1 MVKFNV
7 FFLTLFISFFNT
19 SASAQ
24 FFKSVFSKSEEWSFN
39 KEQESHLKHLLR
51 QDIQFLSSFQLN
63 GRKVGDL
70 GSQNAALYIK
80 NRLESM
86 HVETLNLPNHFE
98 VSTNKRLSANTRL
111 TINNFLIRIPEE
123 AKPLPF
129 SNNHDFQGYFL
140 IGTKEPLTP
149 WVLPLFD
156 SKEDAEKFKNDWIDK
171 AYSIAL
177 KAEKFDVKALFLY
190 DPYSIIDLTDIENA
204 AFKEVNLPV
213 IILSTSVYKKHLINN
228 QSLTSI
234 SLQLDLVD
242 IQSETENVYAFINH
256 NSDKTIILSASYDY
270 LGSYYD
276 QSLPYGNNKIVN
288 YGADKNASG
297 VAGVLALVDMLQMKK
312 DLGNDYNYL
321 IAFYSASQLG
331 HQGVN
336 HFLKYL
342 PNIMKQQVVAAIHLD
357 HIGRYQQDKGLY
369 VMGSNH
375 SGMNEQLANRSTS
388 SRLHFNIEGSIS
400 KDSDAYFYEKDHIPT
415 LQFHT
420 GNITDHGTPA
430 DHPSKINY
438 LNIWNIVFSI
448 YQGIFSAEPSLQK
461 LSNKTSTTDKNV
473 NYTKTPVKWEEWG
486 IQIDKNYEGL
496 GVKLLSLS
504 NDGLAKRIKLEEG
517 DIVFNINK
525 KPVVTLEDLES
536 VLKTITYDEEIT
548 IKIKRDVSVLDI
560 NTKI

>member
-213 IILSTSVYKKHLINN
+213 IILSTSV
-228 QSLTSI
+228 
-234 SLQLDLVD
+234 
-242 IQSETENVYAFINH
+242 
-256 NSDKTIILSASYDY
+256 
-270 LGSYYD
+270 
-276 QSLPYGNNKIVN
+276 
-288 YGADKNASG
+288 
-297 VAGVLALVDMLQMKK
+297 
-312 DLGNDYNYL
+312 
-321 IAFYSASQLG
+321 
-331 HQGVN
+331 
-336 HFLKYL
+336 
-342 PNIMKQQVVAAIHLD
+342 
-357 HIGRYQQDKGLY
+357 
-369 VMGSNH
+369 
-375 SGMNEQLANRSTS
+375 
-388 SRLHFNIEGSIS
+388 
-400 KDSDAYFYEKDHIPT
+400 
-415 LQFHT
+415 
-420 GNITDHGTPA
+420 
-430 DHPSKINY
+430 
-438 LNIWNIVFSI
+438 
-448 YQGIFSAEPSLQK
+448 
-461 LSNKTSTTDKNV
+461 
-473 NYTKTPVKWEEWG
+473 
-486 IQIDKNYEGL
+486 
-496 GVKLLSLS
+496 
-504 NDGLAKRIKLEEG
+504 
-517 DIVFNINK
+517 
-525 KPVVTLEDLES
+525 
-536 VLKTITYDEEIT
+536 
-548 IKIKRDVSVLDI
+548 
-560 NTKI
+560 

>member
-1 MVKFNV
+1 
-7 FFLTLFISFFNT
+7 
-19 SASAQ
+19 
-24 FFKSVFSKSEEWSFN
+24 E
-39 KEQESHLKHLLR
+39 
-51 QDIQFLSSFQLN
+51 LN
-63 GRKVGDL
+63 
-70 GSQNAALYIK
+70 
-80 NRLESM
+80 
-86 HVETLNLPNHFE
+86 
-98 VSTNKRLSANTRL
+98 
-111 TINNFLIRIPEE
+111 IP
-123 AKPLPF
+123 A
-129 SNNHDFQGYFL
+129 
-140 IGTKEPLTP
+140 
-149 WVLPLFD
+149 V
-156 SKEDAEKFKNDWIDK
+156 
-171 AYSIAL
+171 
-177 KAEKFDVKALFLY
+177 
-190 DPYSIIDLTDIENA
+190 
-204 AFKEVNLPV
+204 
-213 IILSTSVYKKHLINN
+213 ILSKTAYEKHIRAVN
-228 QSLTSI
+228 SLSSI
-234 SLQLDLVD
+234 SLQLDFVD

-256 NSDKTIILSASYDY
+256 NSDKTIILSSSYDY

-388 SRLHFNIEGSIS
+388 SRLHFNIGGSIS

>member
-1 MVKFNV
+1 MNFKLFFFCFIVLFSFNNS
-7 FFLTLFISFFNT
+7 L
-19 SASAQ
+19 SAQ
-24 FFKSVFSKSEEWSFN
+24 FLKDVFRKSETWEFT
-39 KEQESHLKHLLR
+39 KDQESLLKKNIR
-51 QDIQFLSSFQLN
+51 QDVQFLSSLQLE
-63 GRKVGDL
+63 GRESGSL
-70 GSQNAALYIK
+70 GAQNAALYIK
-80 NRLESM
+80 DRLNNMNVVS
-86 HVETLNLPNHFE
+86 LNLPTKFE
-98 VSTNKRLSANTRL
+98 VSTGRRLTANTKL
-111 TINNFLIRIPEE
+111 TINKFLVRIPEE
-123 AKPLPF
+123 GKPLYF
-129 SNNHDFQGYFL
+129 SSANSYEGYFL
-140 IGTKEPLTP
+140 KGNKEPLTP
-149 WVLPLFD
+149 WVLPLFKNQNEAQEFKD
-156 SKEDAEKFKNDWIDK
+156 NWNELAYKLSLNAEAHDA
-171 AYSIAL
+171 
-177 KAEKFDVKALFLY
+177 KALFLY
-190 DPYSIIDLTDIENA
+190 DSYGVIDLESIYDTGHSALNI
-204 AFKEVNLPV
+204 PV
-213 IILSTSVYKKHLINN
+213 VLLSKTAYEKHIRAIK
-228 QSLTSI
+228 SLTSI
-234 SLQLDLVD
+234 SLQLDYNE

-256 NSDKTIILSASYDY
+256 NSDKTIIISASYDY

-297 VAGVLALVDMLQMKK
+297 VAGALALVEMLQMKK
-312 DLGNDYNYL
+312 ELGNDYNYM

-331 HQGVN
+331 HQGVK

-388 SRLHFNIEGSIS
+388 SKLHFNIGGNIS
-400 KDSDAYFYEKDHIPT
+400 KDSDAYYYEKDQIPT

-420 GNITDHGTPA
+420 GLLTDHGTPA
-430 DHPSKINY
+430 DHPSRINY
-438 LNIWNIVFSI
+438 LNIWDIVFSI
-448 YQGIFSAEPSLQK
+448 YQGILSAEPSLQK
-461 LSNKTSTTDKNV
+461 DSKAASINKKSV

-486 IQIDKNYEGL
+486 MQIDKSYEGL

-525 KPVVTLEDLES
+525 KPVVSLEDLEA

-560 NTKI
+560 NIKI